1 MGKKIFII
9 VALFL
14 VSSLS
19 AWGFDQEMSESE
31 DLMLKQ
37 KYAVLDQLNV
47 EELKNMS
54 SESFNSIR
62 NLFNEYFSYTRDKKN
77 RERMET
83 LLPNI
88 PKKIKGFGD
97 EAKRRDIEKKS
108 KIRKNHTEQNYERFL
123 REIKDIKD
131 ENTINQ
137 KMELYRK
144 ENSAPYEEEKEFI
157 KYILSL

>member
-1 MGKKIFII
+1 MGKKILII
-9 VALFL
+9 VVLFL
-14 VSSLS
+14 VSSLG
-19 AWGFDQEMSESE
+19 AWGFEQEMSESE

-37 KYAVLDQLNV
+37 KYEVLDQLNV

-62 NLFNEYFSYTRDKKN
+62 NLFNEYFSYTRDKNN
-77 RERMET
+77 RERIET

-108 KIRKNHTEQNYERFL
+108 KIRKNYTEQNYERFL

-137 KMELYRK
+137 KMELFRN